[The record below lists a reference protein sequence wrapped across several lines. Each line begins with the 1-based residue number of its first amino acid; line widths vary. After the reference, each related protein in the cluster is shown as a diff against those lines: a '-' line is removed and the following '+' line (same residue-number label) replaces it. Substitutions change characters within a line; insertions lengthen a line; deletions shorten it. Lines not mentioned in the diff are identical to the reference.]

1 MKIFAEISLQNYLEQ
16 TLSLI
21 IKSIEKES
29 AQTINNK
36 DEYLKEKIQT
46 AHIDPVILQADK
58 LSITLSEQMIPA
70 EQFPA
75 LFSVQEGK
83 SYKKEVIKFHIPYTG
98 DKRLFACHPK
108 DQIDWTME
116 IELNDDEFCFEIIN
130 ISNNTNAINNDK
142 ESNLKNIT
150 KRFDDIASI
159 VSKYNASIGT
169 KIQQSFDAK

>member
-1 MKIFAEISLQNYLEQ
+1 MKIFSEILLQDYLEQ

-21 IKSIEKES
+21 IKSIEEDS
-29 AQTINNK
+29 TQTINNN
-36 DEYLKEKIQT
+36 DDYLKEKIQT
-46 AHIDPVILQADK
+46 AHIEPVVLQADK

-70 EQFPA
+70 EKFPA
-75 LFSVQEGK
+75 LFTVQEGK

-98 DKRLFACHPK
+98 DKKLFACHPK

-130 ISNNTNAINNDK
+130 LSNNTNAINNDK

-150 KRFDDIASI
+150 KRFEDIASV
-159 VSKYNASIGT
+159 VSKYNASIGAR
-169 KIQQSFDAK
+169 IQQSFDAK